1 MIDIPSPESLN
12 LAVALPVASLL
23 IGALLLL
30 VVELL
35 LPKERQRLVPWLAL
49 AIVLISLGFTV
60 ANFDVG
66 GAAFGGMFVAD
77 RFTGVVNLTV
87 LITTGLSILL
97 AIDYLRR
104 TGMARSDYYLLLLFT
119 ASSIMFMAGANDLIM
134 VFVALELLS
143 IPLYVL
149 SGFRRPELKSEEAA
163 LKYFLLGV
171 FATGFLVYGIALI
184 YGATGSTR
192 LPAIWD
198 TVQGIIATGGGPQI
212 LLLILGAGL
221 VTAALGFKV
230 AAVPFHMW
238 TPDVY
243 EGAPTSV
250 TAFMS
255 VGAKLGGFA
264 ALLRV
269 LLAGLSALT
278 LSGATAAAWQDTIA
292 ILAAATLILGN
303 VVAITQTNIKRLLA
317 YSSIAHAGYVLMA
330 VAAAGSPAVGD
341 QGAQA
346 ALIYLLAYAFTNL
359 GAFAVA
365 IAVER
370 DDGSGVQIDDFRGL
384 ARRRPYLG
392 LQMAL
397 YMFSLT
403 GIPLTAG
410 FVGKWYV
417 FWATLDAGL
426 GLLAVIGVLTSVV
439 AAFYYL
445 RIIVRM
451 YLEEGEADAAMPR
464 LPGSLRLALGLAA
477 LGTLIFGV
485 LPFLLADLAGGVQIA
500 VAALGGG

>member
-1 MIDIPSPESLN
+1 MIEIPSPESLN
-12 LAVALPVASLL
+12 LAAALPVFSLL
-23 IGALLLL
+23 IGALALL
-30 VVELL
+30 VVELI

-49 AIVLISLGFTV
+49 AVVLISLGFTV

-87 LITTGLSILL
+87 LITAGLSILL
-97 AIDYLRR
+97 ALDYLRR
-104 TGMARSDYYLLLLFT
+104 AGMDRNDYYLLLLFT
-119 ASSIMFMAGANDLIM
+119 TGGIMFMAGANDLIM

-192 LPAIWD
+192 LPAIWEA
-198 TVQGIIATGGGPQI
+198 VQGITATGGGPEI
-212 LLLILGAGL
+212 LLLLGVGL
-221 VTAALGFKV
+221 VMVALGFKV

-464 LPGSLRLALGLAA
+464 LPGSLRLALGVAA

-485 LPFLLADLAGGVQIA
+485 LPFLLADLAGGVQVA